1 MHYLEETGRILS
13 KSFKNERKLSLSMQL
28 NKQITLG
35 YVLMFLLIV
44 VISGFSIYNVYKLD
58 KAASNIKGRYNTLS
72 NLRSGKEEEKQKRLL
87 SFEND
92 MLVEAIKIS
101 DEQVKYTYI
110 NIFTIIG
117 IAILFG
123 GILTFIVPRAITKPI
138 YRLVNAAKSVAL
150 GDYSYRVNDLNTSSS
165 EINMLIKAFNAMLEN
180 IEYHHKELKKKN
192 VENLNLL
199 EETRRFN
206 EVLAT
211 KIEEATREIKE
222 KQKELL
228 KSERLATIGEIA
240 TGIAHEIRNPLSGIA
255 VALELMK
262 DEAQNTEYKQT
273 ISDILKELERL
284 ERIIKELL
292 QLASPRSLNLIEC
305 EPNEIVERALS
316 IVRLKAEEKGI
327 SIEKRLNCTE
337 RFRVDPEQIQQVVI
351 NLIINGVEA
360 MDNLGKLTIETE
372 NSDDY
377 IGIKISDTGCGFTQD
392 EQERIFQPFYS
403 NKEYGTGLG
412 LSISNRIVEIHK
424 GKILA
429 SSEKGKGSGF
439 TIMIPTNLTV
449 E

>member
-13 KSFKNERKLSLSMQL
+13 KPFKNERRLSLSMQL

-58 KAASNIKGRYNTLS
+58 KTASNIKGRYHTLS
-72 NLRSGKEEEKQKRLL
+72 NLRSIKEEGMQQHLF

-138 YRLVNAAKSVAL
+138 YRLVSAAKSVAS

-211 KIEEATREIKE
+211 KIEEATREKKE
-222 KQKELL
+222 KELL

-284 ERIIKELL
+284 ERIIRELL

-337 RFRVDPEQIQQVVI
+337 RFWVDPEQIQQVVI